1 MTDSVTDHDELLQLT
16 SQIVTAHVSKNP
28 VPIGELPGLIQ
39 SVYATLSGLAAPA
52 EKPEVELK
60 PAVNPKK
67 SVTDE
72 YIVCLEDGKKLKML
86 KRHLSTAYGMTP
98 EQYRAKWNLPHDY
111 PMVAPAYAKKRQEL
125 ARKIGLGRKPR
136 IVEDEPTPQPKA
148 RRSRAKTAA

>member
-1 MTDSVTDHDELLQLT
+1 MTDRVIDHDALLQIT
-16 SQIVTAHVSKNP
+16 SDIVSAHVSKNP
-28 VPIGELPGLIQ
+28 VPLGELPGLIQ
-39 SVYATLSGLAAPA
+39 TVYSTLTGLSAPA
-52 EKPEVELK
+52 PEPEVELK

-98 EQYRAKWNLPHDY
+98 EQYRAKWSLPHDY
-111 PMVAPAYAKKRQEL
+111 PMVAPAYARKRQEL
-125 ARKIGLGRKPR
+125 AKKIGLGRKPR
-136 IVEDEPTPQPKA
+136 AVEAEPTPQPKA